1 MKTITL
7 TEEAYT
13 RLKDW
18 KSGAQDSFSNVVL
31 RVVPKHGTLADMIEG
46 FKQLPPLTEPQ
57 AQIMTEAV
65 AWANDWNTMDEGQ
78 EPWPAGSEPAPG
90 RDER

>member
-31 RVVPKHGTLADMIEG
+31 RIVPKRGTLADMLEG
-46 FKQLPPLTEPQ
+46 FKQLPPLTDPQ
-57 AQIMTEAV
+57 AQIMTETV
-65 AWANDWNTMDEGQ
+65 AWANDWRNADDGRDLWQ
-78 EPWPAGSEPAPG
+78 VSSEPASG
-90 RDER
+90 HG

>member
-18 KSGAQDSFSNVVL
+18 KTGAKDSFSSVVL
-31 RVVPKHGTLADMIEG
+31 RIVPKRGTLADMLEG
-46 FKQLPPLTEPQ
+46 FKQLPPLTDPQ
-57 AQIMTEAV
+57 AQIMAETL
-65 AWANDWNTMDEGQ
+65 AWANDWKNVEESID
-78 EPWPAGSEPAPG
+78 PWLAGSELAPAQS
-90 RDER
+90 

>member
-7 TEEAYT
+7 TEEAYA

-46 FKQLPPLTEPQ
+46 FKQLPPLTDPQ
-57 AQIMTEAV
+57 AQIMAETL
-65 AWANDWNTMDEGQ
+65 AWANDWKNVEEGLD
-78 EPWPAGSEPAPG
+78 PWLAGSELAPVQG
-90 RDER
+90 